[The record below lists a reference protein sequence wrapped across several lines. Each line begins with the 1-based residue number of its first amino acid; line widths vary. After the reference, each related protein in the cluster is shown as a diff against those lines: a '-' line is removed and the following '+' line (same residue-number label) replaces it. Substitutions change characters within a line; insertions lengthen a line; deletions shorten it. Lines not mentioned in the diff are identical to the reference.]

1 MLCASFSAAPKLED
15 VCIEAKKNP
24 PQPIRPE
31 GDNSIVASL
40 NAIEDS
46 MGVLGVDY
54 DDPSIESIVQPD
66 EKTTR
71 EELFKKLMAE

>member
-1 MLCASFSAAPKLED
+1 M
-15 VCIEAKKNP
+15 
-24 PQPIRPE
+24 
-31 GDNSIVASL
+31 IVDFVVVIQTAGYL
-40 NAIEDS
+40 RD

>member
-1 MLCASFSAAPKLED
+1 MKIREQIQNTINDLR
-15 VCIEAKKNP
+15 IKKV
-24 PQPIRPE
+24 ID

-54 DDPSIESIVQPD
+54 DDPSIENIVQPD
-66 EKTTR
+66 EKMTR